1 VSVQD
6 EVPDDV
12 AYAEFTFADGLTHR
26 VPITPKQARR

>member
-1 VSVQD
+1 
-6 EVPDDV
+6 V